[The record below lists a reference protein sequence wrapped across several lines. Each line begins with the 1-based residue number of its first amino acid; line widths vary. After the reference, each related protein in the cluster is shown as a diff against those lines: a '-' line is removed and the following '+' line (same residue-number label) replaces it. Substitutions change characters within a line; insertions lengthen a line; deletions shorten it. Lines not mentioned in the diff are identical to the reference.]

1 MQERGKER
9 ERERERKTD
18 REKVIRRKRVRV
30 RGGGL
35 ERVLDYETKNRLYY
49 PTIN

>member
-9 ERERERKTD
+9 ERKAD
-18 REKVIRRKRVRV
+18 REKVIRRERVRV

-35 ERVLDYETKNRLYY
+35 ERVLDYETKK
-49 PTIN
+49 